1 MIRLI
6 PFALP
11 VLLQVASESPAP
23 ARRVLHLDDAVQTAL
38 RAQPTVLQ
46 ARAAREAAAARVTQS
61 RAGFLPQI
69 ALSASYQR
77 IHGAAR
83 TTTATNAPGVP
94 AAVPAGAAATTTTY
108 DFFSFGGTASQ
119 LLWDFGQ
126 TYERWRSAETSLES
140 FGSNQRATEL
150 QVLFNVR
157 RAYFAARAQK
167 DLIRVA
173 EETLANHEKH
183 LAQIQGFVGVG
194 TRPEIDLAQA
204 RTDIAN
210 DRVALINAQN
220 GYAIAKS
227 QLQQAMG
234 VMGAAD
240 FEVADEWLGPIDGE
254 DQPSERLVERALA
267 QRPELVA
274 IEKQR
279 EAQTLTARSLRGGYG
294 PALSAIG
301 GAQETGTT
309 LDSLTFGWNVGAAL
323 TWPIFQG
330 GVTAGQV
337 REAEANADVS
347 RAQLEAERLQVRFD
361 VEQAVLTVKAAKA
374 AIAASEDALTN
385 ARDRL
390 RLAEGRY
397 EAGVGSIIEL
407 GDAQVAA
414 ANAAATVVQAYF
426 NLSTARAQLL
436 TALGRR

>member
-1 MIRLI
+1 VDFAGRPSQRL
-6 PFALP
+6 
-11 VLLQVASESPAP
+11 
-23 ARRVLHLDDAVQTAL
+23 LHLDDAVQMAL
-38 RAQPTVLQ
+38 RTQPTVLQ
-46 ARAAREAAAARVTQS
+46 AQAAREAARTRVTQA
-61 RAGFLPQI
+61 RAGFFPQI
-69 ALSASYQR
+69 AGTASYQR
-77 IHGAAR
+77 IHGNAR
-83 TTTATNAPGVP
+83 TTTTTTPGVP
-94 AAVPAGAAATTTTY
+94 GGTVAPATTASTY
-108 DFFSFGGTASQ
+108 DFFSFGGNATQ

-126 TYERWRSAETSLES
+126 TYERTRAAEVGLES
-140 FGSNQRATEL
+140 FGANQRSTEL
-150 QVLFNVR
+150 LVLFNVR

-234 VMGAAD
+234 VMGSAD
-240 FEVADEWLGPIDGE
+240 FEVADEWIGPIDGE
-254 DQPSERLVERALA
+254 DQPSERLVERALG
-267 QRPELVA
+267 QRPELVSL
-274 IEKQR
+274 EKQR
-279 EAQTLTARSLRGGYG
+279 ESQTLTARSLKGAYG
-294 PALSAIG
+294 PTLNAVG
-301 GAQETGTT
+301 GVQESGTA
-309 LDSLTFGWNVGAAL
+309 LDSLAFGWNVGATLA
-323 TWPIFQG
+323 WPIFQG
-330 GVTAGQV
+330 GLTTGQV
-337 REAEANADVS
+337 REAEANADAS
-347 RAQLEAERLQVRFD
+347 SAQLQAERLQVRFD

-374 AIAASEDALTN
+374 SITASEDALTN